1 MSVPPI
7 EITDDDWCSVD
18 IESRLNKKID
28 TLRELV
34 HQQHLM
40 IQTLSTEIRHLQTE
54 LHSAKTQTHSQND
67 RTHQLLEELKVIK
80 QRELNL
86 ALRSHLPVPFTTGE
100 SPFLGAI
107 QSVPSL
113 LRSPLFKGK
122 SSTQTALPPFP
133 DLVDPFSNPDS
144 SHFPDL

>member
-1 MSVPPI
+1 MSNI
-7 EITDDDWCSVD
+7 EILDDDWCSVD

-28 TLRELV
+28 ALRELV

-40 IQTLSTEIRHLQTE
+40 IHTLSTEIKHLQTE

-86 ALRSHLPVPFTTGE
+86 ALRSHMPVPFTTGAPTPLFTA
-100 SPFLGAI
+100 SSSI
-107 QSVPSL
+107 

-122 SSTQTALPPFP
+122 STTQTNLPPLP
-133 DLVDPFSNPDS
+133 DL
-144 SHFPDL
+144 

>member
-1 MSVPPI
+1 MSAPRI
-7 EITDDDWCSVD
+7 EIMDDDWCSVD

-67 RTHQLLEELKVIK
+67 RTHQLLEELKVLK

-86 ALRSHLPVPFTTGE
+86 ALRSHLPVPFTTN
-100 SPFLGAI
+100 SPPLFNT
-107 QSVPSL
+107 STSL

-122 SSTQTALPPFP
+122 AGNSSTLPPFTT
-133 DLVDPFSNPDS
+133 L
-144 SHFPDL
+144 

>member
-1 MSVPPI
+1 MAIPSI
-7 EITDDDWCSVD
+7 EVFDDDWCSVD

-28 TLRELV
+28 ALRELV

-40 IQTLSTEIRHLQTE
+40 IHTLSTEIRQLQTE

-67 RTHQLLEELKVIK
+67 RTHQLLEELKVLK

-86 ALRSHLPVPFTTGE
+86 ALRSHLPVPFTTGPHTPLLAT
-100 SPFLGAI
+100 S
-107 QSVPSL
+107 SSL

-122 SSTQTALPPFP
+122 GGNPLPPFP
-133 DLVDPFSNPDS
+133 DL
-144 SHFPDL
+144 

>member
-1 MSVPPI
+1 M
-7 EITDDDWCSVD
+7 DDDWCSVD

-67 RTHQLLEELKVIK
+67 RTHQLLEELKVLK

-86 ALRSHLPVPFTTGE
+86 ALRSHLPVPFTTTS
-100 SPFLGAI
+100 SPLLQPAI
-107 QSVPSL
+107 SL

-122 SSTQTALPPFP
+122 TGTTLPPFP
-133 DLVDPFSNPDS
+133 DL
-144 SHFPDL
+144 

>member
-1 MSVPPI
+1 MATPSI
-7 EITDDDWCSVD
+7 EVLDDDWCSVD

-28 TLRELV
+28 ALRELV

-40 IQTLSTEIRHLQTE
+40 IHTLSTEIKHLQTE

-86 ALRSHLPVPFTTGE
+86 ALRSHMPVPFTAGT
-100 SPFLGAI
+100 PIPLLG
-107 QSVPSL
+107 SNSSL

-122 SSTQTALPPFP
+122 PITQTNLPPFP
-133 DLVDPFSNPDS
+133 DL
-144 SHFPDL
+144 